1 MVKSYL
7 DFLQREGQSSLLTP
21 VQATPVFPEK
31 LTVALSHWSTIAH
44 QARQTRAVNSS
55 PRYTRLVALQN
66 IAFCLLTSEAGYRG
80 SDIDCL
86 DPNAITWLPDGNGI
100 HISLYTGKTIKAGMV
115 ERIIL
120 RPASTPAT
128 CIIHALREYAIESRL
143 MGFPILDGRYVFPTI
158 TPFLYDPQSSISYP
172 VMQQRFATALREKR
186 CYINETLHGLRVASA
201 ISAVVT
207 SDGIPAA
214 MAAGHW
220 RSPATAARYSQ
231 LAKAVT
237 PNARIAEVTW
247 QRALLKWRTDLP
259 AFFFFSTLYFVPQ

>member
-44 QARQTRAVNSS
+44 QARQTRAAPGSF
-55 PRYTRLVALQN
+55 RYTH
-66 IAFCLLTSEAGYRG
+66 
-80 SDIDCL
+80 IDRL

-115 ERIIL
+115 ERIII

-128 CIIHALREYAIESRL
+128 CIINALREYAIESRL
-143 MGFPILDGRYVFPTI
+143 MGFPILDGRYVFPSI
-158 TPFLYDPQSSISYP
+158 TPVLYDPHSSISYP

-259 AFFFFSTLYFVPQ
+259 AFFSLVPSTLSLNKHKPSDKHWDFH